1 MEQEGIASIKYPM
14 NTKEIECRFLEID
27 KTALVK
33 KLIELGAHDEGEIML
48 EETII
53 YDPEGN
59 WRNENR
65 FVRLRKVGDM
75 TKLTYKE
82 HREHTVDGTYEIEF
96 GIDDYKKAEL
106 LFEKIGLKLFRHQQ
120 KKRHTLQLNGVTF
133 DIDTW
138 PRIPTYVEL
147 EGESEQVLKDA
158 AKAVGFD
165 WKDAIFNNA
174 SWVIENKYNIP
185 VRQLKYFTFER
196 YE

>member
-1 MEQEGIASIKYPM
+1 MKTQ
-14 NTKEIECRFLEID
+14 EIECRFLEIN
-27 KTALVK
+27 KEVLLK
-33 KLIELGAHDEGEIML
+33 KLLELGAHDEGESML

-53 YDPEGN
+53 YDPEGK
-59 WRNENR
+59 WRDENR
-65 FVRLRKVGDM
+65 FVRLRKNGNE
-75 TKLTYKE
+75 TKVSYKE

-106 LFEKIGLKLFRHQQ
+106 LFEKIGLKAFRHQQ

-147 EGESEQVLKDA
+147 EGESEQALKDA
-158 AKAVGFD
+158 AKSVGLD

-185 VRQLKYFTFER
+185 VRILKLFTFDR
-196 YE
+196 FD